1 MTPDELRDYWDALV
15 TGSPLPETVDPELAA
30 TIHAFHSLDDVPPP
44 APALMGDVWQELVG
58 EPFVAVP
65 LAPLE
70 VTTPSANGRV
80 KQEPDRHEVKAVAAM
95 LGPRRRRLDDCL
107 RAHRLLAIGVMAGFG
122 AGFAGGIWARLAM
135 RISGLLTD
143 PGNRG
148 LLTENDA
155 PVGAITFGGTM
166 SIAMFAGIVGIL
178 GGLLYVIIRSRL
190 PGQGWRRGLVYGGLL
205 LATFGFIV
213 MDQDNPDYHLF
224 GPPGVNVGTFSLVYI
239 LFGLVVAP
247 LADWLD
253 RIMPKWPPVSAFRMR
268 LLPAYLALA
277 FFGSFGFLL
286 ILMGVL
292 FTGGMPTVIFVLF
305 IVLSIVSPMAPRLF
319 RLTRLPRPALIG
331 YAALAAPSLIG
342 LVLTVRAIADILG
355 AG

>member
-15 TGSPLPETVDPELAA
+15 TGAPLPETVDPELAA
-30 TIHAFHSLDDVPPP
+30 TIQAFYALDDVPPP
-44 APALMGDVWQELVG
+44 APALLGDVWQELVG
-58 EPFVAVP
+58 EPLVVAP

-70 VTTPSANGRV
+70 VTAPSANGRV
-80 KQEPDRHEVKAVAAM
+80 KHEPDRHEVKAAAARP
-95 LGPRRRRLDDCL
+95 GPWRRRLDIGL
-107 RAHRLLAIGVMAGFG
+107 RADRLLAVGVMAGFG

-135 RISGLLTD
+135 RVSGFLTD
-143 PGNRG
+143 SRNRG

-166 SIAMFAGIVGIL
+166 SIALFAGVVGIL

-190 PGQGWRRGLVYGGLL
+190 PGQGWRRGLLYGGLL

-213 MDQDNPDYHLF
+213 MDKDNPDYHLF

-239 LFGLVVAP
+239 LFGLIVAP

-253 RIMPKWPPVSAFRMR
+253 RILPKWPPVTPFRMR
-268 LLPAYLALA
+268 LLPAYAALA
-277 FFGSFGFLL
+277 FFGSFGFLM

-292 FTGGMPTVIFVLF
+292 FTGGMPSVIFALF
-305 IVLSIVSPMAPRLF
+305 IVLAIVSPMSPRLF
-319 RLTRLPRPALIG
+319 RSMQLPRPALIG